1 MTSEPVG
8 NRPRSDAGNSHKAR
22 EAREA
27 QAQQKAAP
35 VPQEEREPVEK
46 VVTGKVITRKTPW
59 YRKMVNSMVAEDASS
74 VGDFLMTDV
83 VIPALKNLIRDVGVG
98 ALDRTLYGSSRARA
112 NRQTIIGSVGGIKAK
127 YHDIPQE
134 RPRSLTQ
141 QQRAVHDFGEIVLT
155 SHAEA
160 EDVIV
165 RMMNRINL
173 YGTATVADL
182 YNFLGVS
189 GSFQDL
195 SWGWTSLDGADVR
208 QVRSGFVLE
217 LPAPQSLRP

>member
-8 NRPRSDAGNSHKAR
+8 NRPRSDGGNSHKAR

-27 QAQQKAAP
+27 AQAATPAP
-35 VPQEEREPVEK
+35 TPSEEREPVEK
-46 VVTGKVITRKTPW
+46 IVTGKVVTRKLPW
-59 YRKMVNSMVAEDASS
+59 YKRLASNMVAEDASS

-83 VIPALKNLIRDVGVG
+83 VYPALKNLIRDVGVG
-98 ALDRTLYGSSRARA
+98 ALDRTLYGTSRARS
-112 NRQTIIGSVGGIKAK
+112 NRSTILGTVGGIKGK

-134 RPRSLTQ
+134 RPRTLSQ
-141 QQRAVHDFGEIVLT
+141 QQRAMHDFGEIVLGT
-155 SHAEA
+155 PGEG

-165 RMMNRINL
+165 QMMKRIQL

-208 QVRSGFVLE
+208 QVRGGFVLE